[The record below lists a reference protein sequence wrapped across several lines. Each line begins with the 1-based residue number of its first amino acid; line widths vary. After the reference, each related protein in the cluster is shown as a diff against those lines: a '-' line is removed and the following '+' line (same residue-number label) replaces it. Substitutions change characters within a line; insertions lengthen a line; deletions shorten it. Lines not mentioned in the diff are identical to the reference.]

1 MTREE
6 ELKKL
11 AIEWEE
17 YKNSR
22 RRHEPLPVSEETS
35 YYFTEIY
42 FQTPFDVVVDLLGTP
57 NVKASN
63 LEELESVFGPHKES
77 MENKEIVKL
86 SYHFKLLGPEKIKFE
101 ILSFHDEGYPSPEDE
116 LDWLIMV
123 ENSEHTDTVVEYVDY
138 LFDARA
144 YNKPFR
150 LFGFN

>member
-57 NVKASN
+57 NVKTSDI
-63 LEELESVFGPHKES
+63 EELERVFGPQKES

-86 SYHFKLLGPEKIKFE
+86 SYHLKLLGPEKIKFE
-101 ILSFHDEGYPSPEDE
+101 ISSFNNGGYPSPEDE
-116 LDWLIMV
+116 LDWLILV
-123 ENSEHTDTVVEYVDY
+123 ENSEHTDTVVEYIDY
-138 LFDARA
+138 LFDARS

-150 LFGFN
+150 LFDFN

>member
-22 RRHEPLPVSEETS
+22 RRHERLPVSEETS

-42 FQTPFDVVVDLLGTP
+42 FQTPFDVVVDLLGKP

-63 LEELESVFGPHKES
+63 LEELESVFGPQKES

-86 SYHFKLLGPEKIKFE
+86 SYHLNLLEPEKIKFE
-101 ILSFHDEGYPSPEDE
+101 ILSFHDKGFPSPEDE

-144 YNKPFR
+144 YHKPFR
-150 LFGFN
+150 LFDFN